1 RSDGTETAAR
11 EPGATRPRCSPR
23 RRPPARIRWARHPV
37 GSAATARSSCGSQD
51 PDHTRSRGL
60 GLVYPLAHPKEG
72 RMIFELRQYHVRPG
86 QREKWVKCMEEEI
99 IPFQVKMGMVI
110 LGSFVGEEDESV
122 YVWLRRFESEAERK
136 RLYDIVYQSDYWKN
150 EIAPKVPSLIDR
162 EQIKVT
168 RLVATPHSVI
178 Q

>member
-1 RSDGTETAAR
+1 MSF
-11 EPGATRPRCSPR
+11 
-23 RRPPARIRWARHPV
+23 
-37 GSAATARSSCGSQD
+37 
-51 PDHTRSRGL
+51 
-60 GLVYPLAHPKEG
+60 Y
-72 RMIFELRQYHVRPG
+72 ELRQYKVLPG
-86 QREKWVKCMEEEI
+86 KLDGWIKMMEEEI

-122 YVWLRRFESEAERK
+122 YVWIRRFENEAERK
-136 RLYDIVYQSDYWKN
+136 RLYDAVYQSDYWKN
-150 EIAPKVPSLIDR
+150 EIAPKVPGLIDR